1 MGEEVGQIAQ
11 TGEVWPSLMVGAA
24 CPNFFFPVLKIQFLD
39 GSAAL
44 GVV

>member
-24 CPNFFFPVLKIQFLD
+24 SSNFFFPVLEIQFVD
-39 GSAAL
+39 GFAGL